1 MTQDTDITTPG
12 LSFVRGFVYSFVG
25 TFALSIVVG
34 SLYVA

>member
-1 MTQDTDITTPG
+1 MQPNTDIHTPG

-34 SLYVA
+34 AMYG